1 MRSILCFLAIILISP
16 VRSLA
21 QRIDFGSVG
30 EIETLNP
37 LYVEGRR
44 AEEIIEVL
52 FGRLFIL
59 DKNFEWESDI
69 AAVPPQ
75 ECIRTFPEGRLTV
88 EISLHKEIRW
98 HNYQGAPGEAF
109 SAEDVCATFEKIRET
124 LNSPLYDLV
133 YPIESIVALGND
145 RVRITY
151 RRDMGYRR
159 AFAWVRPLSFPIL
172 PKRFIDDPHF
182 DREFGRSHIATWSI
196 GPFALED
203 PVTAVIRLTRTHEY
217 FRGRLENIG
226 QFVRHTM
233 GTQQGVV
240 ECLNAG
246 SCNLGMNLH
255 WRWLDPLPE
264 EQFGHIDFPSATL
277 TAICFNLW
285 GNRDS
290 YRLLRTKAF
299 RKALT
304 LCFDKRSIVQQV
316 YSQAPDPVLLTGPF
330 LKRHVYDY
338 SVLDFEYDP
347 SRARA
352 IIDSLVDADP
362 EIRRPIRLEFLYEGS
377 DIMMA
382 SEEDQMHHMYQEILR
397 KVGIELVRTR
407 LDPPSFRRRVRDREF
422 DLVLYSWESP
432 GSPDLLMWDEPVQGR
447 YSPNIS
453 GYGSQDDGARPEEG
467 FYRNLRRAEMEHNRS
482 YYYAV
487 HRHLREDYAA
497 LFLWNLRRFHVAS
510 NALIIPREQNVVR
523 LMRTIREWRFQY

>member
-88 EISLHKEIRW
+88 EVPLHHEIRW
-98 HNYQGAPGEAF
+98 HDFRGMPREIL
-109 SAEDVCATFEKIRET
+109 STEDVCATFEKIRGT
-124 LNSPLYDLV
+124 PTSSLYDLV
-133 YPIESIVALGND
+133 YPIESIVSLDNT
-145 RVRITY
+145 RLRITY
-151 RRDMGYRR
+151 RKDIGYEH

-362 EIRRPIRLEFLYEGS
+362 EIQKPIRLEFLYEGS
-377 DIMMA
+377 DIVMA
-382 SEEDQMHHMYQEILR
+382 SEEDRIHNTFQTALR
-397 KVGIELVRTR
+397 GVDIELQRTR
-407 LDPPSFRRRVRDREF
+407 LDLPSFRKRLKNREF

-432 GSPDLLMWDEPVQGR
+432 DFPDLLMWDEPVQGR